1 MPRITVAVILAVDQ
15 VVIIETQSS
24 IVAPVLPCQAVV
36 PDGLGKIKWSIV
48 PVDSPDVV
56 RDPRVVMKPM
66 PIAAVAGSNG
76 INSSIPKINWLVVA
90 RRVSPIGPL
99 IVMTAPMS

>member
-15 VVIIETQSS
+15 IIIIETQSS
-24 IVAPVLPCQAVV
+24 IVAAVLPCQTVGV
-36 PDGLGKIKWSIV
+36 DGLGKIKWSIV
-48 PVDSPDVV
+48 QVDSRDVG
-56 RDPRVVMKPM
+56 RDPRFVMKLM
-66 PIAAVAGSNG
+66 LIATVVGSNG